1 MKIPNAGQKSIKR
14 RKEAQKRRLKDPG
27 LISDVR
33 EVQRQSLGLLLGGYR
48 ENGVT
53 KYKDMYGGTK
63 LHAKNIVYMKVCCC
77 PSLSQQLPT

>member
-1 MKIPNAGQKSIKR
+1 MSGKS
-14 RKEAQKRRLKDPG
+14 KDKAWAYF
-27 LISDVR
+27 S
-33 EVQRQSLGLLLGGYR
+33 EVT